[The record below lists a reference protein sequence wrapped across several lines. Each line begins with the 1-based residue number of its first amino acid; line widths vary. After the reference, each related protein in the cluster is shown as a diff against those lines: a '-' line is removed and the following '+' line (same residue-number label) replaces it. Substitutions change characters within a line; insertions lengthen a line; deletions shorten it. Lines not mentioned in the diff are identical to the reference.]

1 MTHTNSKRQFLA
13 GVEDL
18 DVEQAKR
25 KKTVTWAVDGE
36 LQVEGEESPLELRGS
51 LSYQALDEIFRDID
65 ETFLAQQGKLSFNKV
80 EQEGLKPSLLSPTP
94 QQSWF
99 KLLDLL
105 GTFLTLLPPLFPT
118 TVTLAT
124 TETPEVSRQQLL
136 ERRLESIEQLTALY
150 KQEFWS
156 AIEEL
161 ALKRVKFG
169 EQRVWKDGAAPVT
182 SKLDRL
188 RDFISKLDSPSDLK
202 TILEAHFES
211 LNNNNNSNAVPL
223 YETIEDMVLS
233 LHQISSTELP
243 CTQALVMKRNI
254 FLQHLDVIGRLEQSA
269 LATVCREMDEHGALA
284 SLAGRC
290 NRFLIKKTALLL
302 GRETEGRGKVDIDLS
317 GEGAGQTVSRRQ
329 AQLVLNSEGE
339 WVLRSVGRR
348 SMSVNGTTLLQGQS
362 MLLPHLSFIRVGGV
376 QLLFM
381 VNKAA
386 VDRVLGRSLQ
396 GANIG

>member
-1 MTHTNSKRQFLA
+1 
-13 GVEDL
+13 
-18 DVEQAKR
+18 
-25 KKTVTWAVDGE
+25 
-36 LQVEGEESPLELRGS
+36 
-51 LSYQALDEIFRDID
+51 
-65 ETFLAQQGKLSFNKV
+65 
-80 EQEGLKPSLLSPTP
+80 
-94 QQSWF
+94 
-99 KLLDLL
+99 
-105 GTFLTLLPPLFPT
+105 
-118 TVTLAT
+118 VTLAT
-124 TETPEVSRQQLL
+124 NRTSEVSCQQLI

-156 AIEEL
+156 AVEEL
-161 ALKRVKFG
+161 ALKRVEFG
-169 EQRVWKDGAAPVT
+169 EQHVWKDGAAPAAST
-182 SKLDRL
+182 FDRL
-188 RDFISKLDSPSDLK
+188 RNFVSKLESPSDLK
-202 TILEAHFES
+202 AILEAHFES
-211 LNNNNNSNAVPL
+211 LNNNTNNAVPL

-243 CTQALVMKRNI
+243 CTQALVMKRNT
-254 FLQHLDVIGRLEQSA
+254 FLQHLDMIGRLEQSA

-362 MLLPHLSFIRVGGV
+362 MVLPHLSLIRVGGV

-396 GANIG
+396 GANIE